1 MDAIACKSNRK
12 PSAQLRSA
20 RLVLQ
25 RPNRLLYRSSAY
37 LRPCAGVS
45 HRREDMTENEGSG
58 FKFGLANLTPA
69 ETNNITVTFPD
80 GAKREFAKGTTGF
93 EIAKGISPSLA
104 KRTVAMGLDGTVTDL
119 NDPIEADARIDFI
132 NRDDPRALELIRHDA
147 AHVLAEAVQTLWP
160 TTQVTIG
167 PVIENGFYYDF
178 FREEPFTPEDFGAIE
193 KKMREIIARDKP
205 FTKDVWDREK
215 TKQVFRDKGEAFK
228 VELVDAIPG
237 SEPIKIYYQGDWF
250 DLCRGPHMTSV
261 GKVGNAFKLMK
272 VAGAYWR
279 GDSNNPMLTRIYGTA
294 FAKQEDLDAYLKQI
308 EEAEKRDHRK
318 LGRELDLFHFQE
330 EGPGVVFW
338 HPKGWT
344 IFQALIAYMRRR
356 LNGDYA
362 EVNAPQI
369 LDKVLWET
377 SGHWEWYRE
386 NMFAAQSAGD
396 EAEDKRWFALKPMNC
411 PGHVQIFKHGLKS
424 YRDLPLRLAE
434 FGVVH
439 RYEPSGAMH
448 GLMRVRGFTQ
458 DDAHVFCTEAQL
470 AEECLKINDL
480 ILSTYSDFG
489 FGDIVVKL
497 STRPEK
503 RVGTDEMWDH
513 AERVMATVLSV
524 IESQSGGRIKTEISP
539 GEGAFYGPKFEYVL
553 RDAIGRDWQCGTTQV
568 DFNLPER
575 FGAFYIDADGSK
587 KAPVMVHRA
596 ICGSMERFI
605 GILIEH
611 FAGNFP
617 LWLSPVQVVVT
628 TITSEGDEYAK
639 VVAAAAR
646 RAGLRVE
653 IDLRNEK
660 INYKVREH
668 SLAKIPALL
677 VVGKK
682 EAETGQVSVRRLGS
696 DGQKVSSLEEAL
708 AALVDEATPPDVK
721 RAKLEA

>member
-1 MDAIACKSNRK
+1 MSDFKYSLTNLKPVEAPHKIA
-12 PSAQLRSA
+12 L
-20 RLVLQ
+20 
-25 RPNRLLYRSSAY
+25 
-37 LRPCAGVS
+37 
-45 HRREDMTENEGSG
+45 
-58 FKFGLANLTPA
+58 
-69 ETNNITVTFPD
+69 TFPD
-80 GAKREFAKGTTGF
+80 GARREFPSGITGLD
-93 EIAKGISPSLA
+93 IAKGISPSLA
-104 KRTVAMGLDGTVTDL
+104 KRTVAMALDGELADL
-119 NDPIEADARIDFI
+119 SDPITHDAKIEFI
-132 NRDDPRALELIRHDA
+132 ARDQPRALELIRHDA
-147 AHVLAEAVQTLWP
+147 AHVLAEAVQSLWP
-160 TTQVTIG
+160 GTQVTIG

-178 FREEPFTPEDFGAIE
+178 FRNEPFTPEDFAAIE

-205 FTKDVWDREK
+205 FTKEVWDREK
-215 TKQVFRDKGEAFK
+215 TKQVFRDKGENFK

-237 SEPIKIYYQGDWF
+237 DEPIKIYFQGDWF
-250 DLCRGPHMTSV
+250 DLCRGPHMTST
-261 GKVGNAFKLMK
+261 GKVGGAFKLMK

-279 GDSNNPMLTRIYGTA
+279 GDSNNLMLTRIYGTA

-338 HPKGWT
+338 HAKGWT
-344 IFQALIAYMRRR
+344 IFQEVIAYMRRR
-356 LNGDYA
+356 LTGDYS

-369 LDKVLWET
+369 LDKALWET
-377 SGHWEWYRE
+377 SGHWDWYRE

-458 DDAHVFCTEAQL
+458 DDAHIFCTEEQL
-470 AEECLKINDL
+470 ADECLKINDL
-480 ILSTYSDFG
+480 ILSVYADFG
-489 FGDIVVKL
+489 FTGDLTVKL
-497 STRPEK
+497 STRPDK
-503 RVGTDEMWDH
+503 RVGTDEMWEH
-513 AERVMATVLSV
+513 AERVMATVLQEIKAKSHN
-524 IESQSGGRIKTEISP
+524 QSITTAINP

-575 FGAFYIDADGSK
+575 FGAFYIDHDGSK
-587 KAPVMVHRA
+587 KVPVMVHRA

-611 FAGNFP
+611 YAGNFP
-617 LWLSPVQVVVT
+617 LWLAPVQAVVT

-682 EAETGQVSVRRLGS
+682 EAETHSVSVRRLGS
-696 DGQKVSSLEEAL
+696 DGQKVMPTDEAI

-721 RAKLEA
+721 RAKAAA

>member
-1 MDAIACKSNRK
+1 MSDFKYSLTNLK
-12 PSAQLRSA
+12 PVEA
-20 RLVLQ
+20 
-25 RPNRLLYRSSAY
+25 P
-37 LRPCAGVS
+37 
-45 HRREDMTENEGSG
+45 H
-58 FKFGLANLTPA
+58 K
-69 ETNNITVTFPD
+69 ITLTFPD
-80 GAKREFAKGTTGF
+80 GARREFPNDITGLD
-93 EIAKGISPSLA
+93 IAKGISPSLA
-104 KRTVAMGLDGTVTDL
+104 KRTVAMALDGELADL
-119 NDPIEADARIDFI
+119 SDPITHDAKIEFI
-132 NRDDPRALELIRHDA
+132 ARDEPRALELIRHDA
-147 AHVLAEAVQTLWP
+147 AHVLAEAVQSLWP
-160 TTQVTIG
+160 GTQVTIG

-178 FREEPFTPEDFGAIE
+178 FRNEPFTPEDFAAIE

-205 FTKDVWDREK
+205 FTKEVWDREK
-215 TKQVFRDKGEAFK
+215 TKQVFRDKGENFK

-237 SEPIKIYYQGDWF
+237 DEPIKIYFQGDWF
-250 DLCRGPHMTSV
+250 DLCRGPHMTST

-344 IFQALIAYMRRR
+344 IFQEVIAYMRRR
-356 LNGDYA
+356 LTGEYS

-377 SGHWEWYRE
+377 SGHWDWYRE

-458 DDAHVFCTEAQL
+458 DDAHIFCTEEQL
-470 AEECLKINDL
+470 ADECLKINDL
-480 ILSTYSDFG
+480 ILSVYADFG
-489 FGDIVVKL
+489 FTGDLTVKL

-503 RVGTDEMWDH
+503 RVGTDEMWEH
-513 AERVMATVLSV
+513 AERVMATVLQEIKANSHN
-524 IESQSGGRIKTEISP
+524 QSITTAINP

-575 FGAFYIDADGSK
+575 FGAFYIDHDGSK
-587 KAPVMVHRA
+587 KPPVMVHRA

-611 FAGNFP
+611 YAGNFP
-617 LWLSPVQVVVT
+617 LWLAPVQAVVT

-682 EAETGQVSVRRLGS
+682 EAETHSVSVRRLGS
-696 DGQKVSSLEEAL
+696 DGQKVMPTDEAI

-721 RAKLEA
+721 RAKLAT